1 MDPINDIA
9 VFVRVAEL
17 GSFTR
22 AADALELSK
31 AAVSKSISRL
41 EKRLGARLLNRST
54 RRLTLTE
61 AGATF
66 FRRGAAALAEL
77 NNAEEEITQLSQ
89 TPRGL
94 LRVTA
99 PTYLGV
105 VTLAPLLREFRMR
118 YPEVSLD
125 LNLNDQLVDLVQER
139 FDLAV
144 RISTM
149 ADSSLVSRRL
159 APCPVRIVASPAYI
173 KLHGLPKVAADL
185 RNHQCLMYSVSRTPN
200 EWRLR
205 APNRRWVNVRVNGPI
220 RCNNDFV
227 LKQAAID
234 GLGITFFPAFFVER
248 DIADGLLVP
257 ILKDWDGPA
266 LFIQAI
272 YASRHH
278 LPPKVRAFVDFLV
291 EHLGKE
297 MESGRWHR
305 RVKKP

>member
-1 MDPINDIA
+1 MDPVTDIA

-31 AAVSKSISRL
+31 AAVSKSIGRL
-41 EKRLGARLLNRST
+41 EKRLGARLLNRTT
-54 RRLTLTE
+54 RKLTLTE
-61 AGATF
+61 AGDTF

-77 NNAEEEITQLSQ
+77 AEAEQEVGQLSH

-99 PTYLGV
+99 PTYLGT
-105 VTLAPLLREFRMR
+105 VTLAPLLREFQKR

-125 LNLNDQLVDLVQER
+125 LNLDDRKVDLVQER
-139 FDLAV
+139 FDVAV

-149 ADSSLVSRRL
+149 PDSSLVSRRL
-159 APCPVRIVASPAYI
+159 APVSIRIVGSPAYL
-173 KLHGLPKVAADL
+173 KRRGTPKTPADL
-185 RNHQCLMYSVSRTPN
+185 RQHECLTYSVSPTPN
-200 EWRLR
+200 EWRFR
-205 APNRRWVNVRVNGPI
+205 TPRGRWVSVEVNGPI

-227 LKQAAID
+227 LKQAALD
-234 GLGITFFPAFFVER
+234 GLGIAFFPAFFVER
-248 DIADGLLVP
+248 EIAEGRLVP
-257 ILKDWDGPA
+257 ILKDYDGPA
-266 LFIQAI
+266 FFIQAV

-291 EHLGKE
+291 EHLG
-297 MESGRWHR
+297 S
-305 RVKKP
+305 

>member
-1 MDPINDIA
+1 MDPISDIA

-17 GSFTR
+17 GSFTH
-22 AADALELSK
+22 AADALEISK
-31 AAVSKSISRL
+31 AAVSKSIGRL

-66 FRRGAAALAEL
+66 FQRGAAALAEL
-77 NNAEEEITQLSQ
+77 NNAEQEITQFSK

-99 PTYLGV
+99 PTYLGA

-118 YPEVSLD
+118 YPEVTLD
-125 LNLNDQLVDLVQER
+125 LDLNDQLVDLVQDR
-139 FDLAV
+139 FDVAV

-149 ADSSLVSRRL
+149 TDSSLVSRRL

-173 KLHGLPKVAADL
+173 KRNGAPKVPADL
-185 RNHQCLMYSVSRTPN
+185 RQHQCLMYSVRTPN

-205 APNRRWVNVRVNGPI
+205 APNGRWVNVGVNGPI
-220 RCNNDFV
+220 RSNNDFV

-234 GLGITFFPAFFVER
+234 GLGIAFFPAFFVER
-248 DIADGLLVP
+248 DIVDGRLVP
-257 ILKDWDGPA
+257 ILKDCDGPA
-266 LFIQAI
+266 FFIQAV

-291 EHLGKE
+291 EYLGE
-297 MESGRWHR
+297 
-305 RVKKP
+305 